1 MGLVVVLVSCASS
14 GNPTPPSP
22 GTTTALTGP
31 VVVHTDVDLDDA
43 MAIMMMLRADV
54 NVIAIAVAGN
64 GVARPKYGV
73 PNAQGLVAL
82 AEAEDIPI
90 SYGADRSLL
99 PSGEFPKA
107 WRDLSTDLGGVSIP
121 DATKPPDSRSAA
133 ALISDS
139 ISGSNEPVTVVG
151 LAPAT
156 DLAIAL
162 RDDPEIVDNI
172 NAIFLT
178 QSGRVNS
185 PDAPKLPVSQ
195 LINWNTYIDALATA
209 IIVESGA
216 NVTFV
221 SSNADRSDPIKKM
234 PIRELQQVGNP
245 YAEFVA
251 NEATALRNAGRA
263 FFWDPT
269 TTAVAMQPS
278 VCTDIV
284 RKPTRV
290 VLRGGNRFGLRVVE
304 PGWREVDICLE
315 ADFEQFQKVMLD
327 SLSE

>member
-1 MGLVVVLVSCASS
+1 MGLVVVLASCASS

-31 VVVHTDVDLDDA
+31 VVIHTDMDLDDA

-64 GVARPKYGV
+64 GVAPPKYGV

-82 AEAEDIPI
+82 AEAKDIPI

-133 ALISDS
+133 VLISES

-162 RDDPEIVDNI
+162 RDEPDIVDNI
-172 NAIFLT
+172 NEMFLT
-178 QSGRVNS
+178 QSGTVNS
-185 PDAPKLPVSQ
+185 PDP
-195 LINWNTYIDALATA
+195 NWNTYIDALATA

-216 NVTFV
+216 KVTFV
-221 SSNADRSDPIKKM
+221 SSNADLSDPINKM
-234 PIRELQQVGNP
+234 AVRELQQVGNP

-251 NEATALRNAGRA
+251 NEAAALRNAGRA
-263 FFWDPT
+263 SFWDPT

-278 VCTDIV
+278 VCTDMV
-284 RKPTRV
+284 RQPTRI